1 MHEMLA
7 SIFQQIQEDIVKF
20 IELNNFGLVIK
31 LDIKMINPR
40 VCDWRTFFKKIDFF
54 LNYTLAIDHIY
65 S

>member
-1 MHEMLA
+1 MLA

-40 VCDWRTFFKKIDFF
+40 VCDWRTFLKKFDFF
-54 LNYTLAIDHIY
+54 F
-65 S
+65 